1 MIAPKKQLRSSDEE
15 LSRRGYIDHLDIS
28 EYQDDFYSNVALLNN
43 KNAVNRSIAARKLS
57 TYINEKDT
65 VQQLLTRLR
74 IEKALY
80 TKLEICNSLSKADK
94 DGVAQMLPYLG
105 IIPNKQYTSLPDR
118 GSKKKSFPLPRDIIA
133 RTIGRMDITV
143 LITLLNAYNDCSL
156 IQKRELLDAIG
167 YLIFTNN
174 YKTSIVF
181 GKLKYCFEH
190 ETDKVIRWK
199 IVIIFKFLLPYSK
212 PFLEKLTPTDELL
225 YKEAQKVL

>member
-1 MIAPKKQLRSSDEE
+1 MIAPKKHLRSSDEE

-28 EYQDDFYSNVALLNN
+28 EYQDDFYSNVTLLND
-43 KNAVNRSIAARKLS
+43 KDAVNRSIAARKLS

-65 VQQLLTRLR
+65 IQQLLTRLL

-94 DGVAQMLPYLG
+94 DGVTQMLPYLG

-118 GSKKKSFPLPRDIIA
+118 GSKKKSFPLSRDIIA

-143 LITLLNAYNDCSL
+143 LITLLNAYNDCTL

-174 YKTSIVF
+174 YKTAIVF

-190 ETDKVIRWK
+190 ETDEVIRWK

-212 PFLEKLTPTDELL
+212 AFLEQFTKEDGLL
-225 YKEAQKVL
+225 YEEAQKVL